1 MLFRKSDFFDN
12 PCALFIVV
20 WLCNITKVLR
30 KSVPEIQKC
39 DGTYSPKENATPRSL
54 DSVELE
60 QTTTLA
66 GLGWQS
72 TVENLHRKSS

>member
-1 MLFRKSDFFDN
+1 MQHNKS
-12 PCALFIVV
+12 
-20 WLCNITKVLR
+20 TQ

-39 DGTYSPKENATPRSL
+39 DGTYNPKENATPRSL

-66 GLGWQS
+66 GLG
-72 TVENLHRKSS
+72 

>member
-1 MLFRKSDFFDN
+1 MQHNKSTQK
-12 PCALFIVV
+12 I
-20 WLCNITKVLR
+20 
-30 KSVPEIQKC
+30 VPEIQKC

-66 GLGWQS
+66 GQN
-72 TVENLHRKSS
+72 TVENLHGKSS

>member
-1 MLFRKSDFFDN
+1 MQHNKSTQK
-12 PCALFIVV
+12 I
-20 WLCNITKVLR
+20 
-30 KSVPEIQKC
+30 VPEIQKC

-66 GLGWQS
+66 GLG
-72 TVENLHRKSS
+72 

>member
-54 DSVELE
+54 DSAELE

-66 GLGWQS
+66 GLGWQN
-72 TVENLHRKSS
+72 TVENLHGKSS